1 MFNAQPFSPVST
13 GFTSGTSM
21 LPTVSSVGVEQV
33 SKMSVADTMQEVFF
47 DIRDGIDNLTKT
59 FSNKISGLNKHLAFR
74 LETLNNT
81 MSNIGSVA
89 KKDLGLEQV
98 QTKIAKEDLDLE
110 KKTFA
115 EFKENNEE
123 DERDESLKTK
133 PKEEEKGP
141 GILASLKDAF
151 GGLLDKL
158 TPKSTL
164 GKLGLLGA
172 AGALLMMNFDAVTNA
187 IGKAAKYFKE
197 TIVPKAKVFYEDM
210 KETTIG
216 VFDGLFEK
224 DKGLFP
230 LIGKGLAEIR
240 DGFKED
246 DPVKKLKGMK
256 TIFVDGT
263 IKTISVLGDA
273 VFGTLNASAKAIG
286 MDTPG
291 LRKLQ
296 LQFRNLPE
304 TIDAFV
310 LRSVERIKGQ
320 LKEISE
326 TESLPEAALVTARQ
340 IYDDLA
346 APVLNSLNKVL
357 AITLKTTGIIDDEYY
372 NNLMKAD
379 FSTTALKAAIKND
392 FEKLGKVFDTMR
404 DSVRVFSNEIIDQAN
419 EILPGFMKINKIPKK
434 DDQFEIDYLASM
446 EEAKLKS
453 PEQYEP
459 GGFMYKKY
467 QKQRSKVIAIDPS
480 VVIPDGPLEE
490 TFGVNF
496 DLNEIIDGTAVR
508 MKDKTKEIKDLTN
521 QDFGDTVGPNNYM
534 IADNK
539 QITTT
544 TDASTVNI
552 VSDQRVDSLET
563 SQNALLDFFKR

>member
-47 DIRDGIDNLTKT
+47 DIRDGIDNLATI
-59 FSNKISGLNKHLAFR
+59 FSDKISGLNSHLAFR
-74 LETLNNT
+74 LETLNKT

-89 KKDLGLEQV
+89 EK
-98 QTKIAKEDLDLE
+98 DLDLE
-110 KKTFA
+110 QKTFS

-133 PKEEEKGP
+133 SKEEEKGP

-172 AGALLMMNFDAVTNA
+172 AGALLMMNFDAITKT
-187 IGKAAKYFKE
+187 IGDVVKFFDEK
-197 TIVPKAKVFYEDM
+197 ILPKAKVFYEDM

-230 LIGKGLAEIR
+230 LIGKGLKDIA

-263 IKTISVLGDA
+263 IKAISVIGDG

-286 MDTPG
+286 IDTPG

-310 LRSVERIKGQ
+310 ARSVERIKGQ

-404 DSVRVFSNEIIDQAN
+404 DSVRVFSNEIIDSVN
-419 EILPGFMKINKIPKK
+419 EYLPDFMKMNKIPKK
-434 DDQFEIDYLASM
+434 DDQFEIDTLASM
-446 EEAKLKS
+446 EKQKLIT

-467 QKQRSKVIAIDPS
+467 QQQREKVIAIDPS
-480 VVIPDGPLEE
+480 VVIPNNSFEE
-490 TFGVNF
+490 DFGVDANVG
-496 DLNEIIDGTAVR
+496 DLIDGTYKSNA
-508 MKDKTKEIKDLTN
+508 KKTKEVKDLTN
-521 QDFGDTVGPNNYM
+521 QDFGNTVGPNNYM

-539 QITTT
+539 QISTT
-544 TDASTVNI
+544 TDASQVNI

>member
-1 MFNAQPFSPVST
+1 MEV
-13 GFTSGTSM
+13 M
-21 LPTVSSVGVEQV
+21 
-33 SKMSVADTMQEVFF
+33 VAKF
-47 DIRDGIDNLTKT
+47 DGLQNTLLA
-59 FSNKISGLNKHLAFR
+59 ISGITA
-74 LETLNNT
+74 
-81 MSNIGSVA
+81 
-89 KKDLGLEQV
+89 KDLDIEE
-98 QTKIAKEDLDLE
+98 KSFKEDQ
-110 KKTFA
+110 
-115 EFKENNEE
+115 ENEAQK
-123 DERDESLKTK
+123 ERDEALDDKRKETKT
-133 PKEEEKGP
+133 EKGP

-172 AGALLMMNFDAVTNA
+172 GLALLMMNFDAVTNA
-187 IGKAAKYFKE
+187 IGKAAKFLKE

-246 DPVKKLKGMK
+246 DPVEALKGMK

-304 TIDAFV
+304 TIDEIVAK
-310 LRSVERIKGQ
+310 SVERMKGQ
-320 LKEISE
+320 LKEIAE

-357 AITLKTTGIIDDEYY
+357 AITLKTTGIADDEYY
-372 NNLMKAD
+372 NNLMKTD

-392 FEKLGKVFDTMR
+392 FKKLGEVFNTMR
-404 DSVRVFSNEIIDQAN
+404 DSVRVFSNEIIDSVN
-419 EILPGFMKINKIPKK
+419 EYLPDSMKLKKHTKK
-434 DDQFEIDYLASM
+434 DDQYEIDLLADM
-446 EEAKLKS
+446 EKQKLLT

-480 VVIPDGPLEE
+480 VVIPNNSFEKE
-490 TFGVNF
+490 FGV
-496 DLNEIIDGTAVR
+496 DASVSDIIDGTYKMR
-508 MKDKTKEIKDLTN
+508 DKTKELDAI
-521 QDFGDTVGPNNYM
+521 FDTIDVEGETA
-534 IADNK
+534 ITTILDNK
-539 QITTT
+539 KVSNDVYSSNNHHYDGVVN
-544 TDASTVNI
+544 TDHSDAAVKRINDIRFNNI
-552 VSDQRVDSLET
+552 L
-563 SQNALLDFFKR
+563 F